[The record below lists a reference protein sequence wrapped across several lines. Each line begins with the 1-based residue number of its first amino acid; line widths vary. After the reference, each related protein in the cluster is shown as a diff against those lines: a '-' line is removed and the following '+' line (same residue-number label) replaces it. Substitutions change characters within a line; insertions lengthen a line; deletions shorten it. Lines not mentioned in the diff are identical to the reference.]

1 MSSSAI
7 SSCGGNA
14 PLSRGTAC
22 HTGTPA
28 SHALWGPHGA
38 LERALHGRP
47 LTWSSS
53 HPYRSQC
60 RTTRARCRFQISRNT
75 VAEWGGEEGAGLG
88 WWQGAGSGPGAQA
101 APPTSLPASQRLTP
115 QSHEDG
121 KEHGALVV
129 EEVSELGRAAARLGT
144 AFCGLP
150 PPTPR
155 PCRGRPSALLMGE
168 DGRRGPPGGGEQS
181 PPEPQTL
188 ANTQV
193 SESRWYLRPWSPR
206 GHSRMS
212 SASQISLLRAQGR
225 AGGGS
230 PLTRGGGVPEGPCP
244 PPPRPR
250 PPIPT

>member
-1 MSSSAI
+1 MAE
-7 SSCGGNA
+7 
-14 PLSRGTAC
+14 
-22 HTGTPA
+22 
-28 SHALWGPHGA
+28 GA
-38 LERALHGRP
+38 G
-47 LTWSSS
+47 
-53 HPYRSQC
+53 
-60 RTTRARCRFQISRNT
+60 
-75 VAEWGGEEGAGLG
+75 EGAGLG
-88 WWQGAGSGPGAQA
+88 WWQGAGSGPGARA
-101 APPTSLPASQRLTP
+101 APPHLPPSAQQLTP

-121 KEHGALVV
+121 KDHGALVV
-129 EEVSELGRAAARLGT
+129 EEVSELGTAAARLGT
-144 AFCGLP
+144 AFRGLP

-155 PCRGRPSALLMGE
+155 LCRGRPSTLLVGE
-168 DGRRGPPGGGEQS
+168 DGRRGPPGGGGAE

-244 PPPRPR
+244 PPPRAPGLPSPPDLTGVEQGEAAQEDDEAGHRSGHQHVCVPAQPGEVQGHLLAKVVPVGRLPR
-250 PPIPT
+250 QTAPPHPRM